1 MHGQS
6 VKRGLLRPTPL
17 RAALLCWL
25 LAGTVQAAEPVALE
39 ASRDYLLGLG
49 LVSSASHLGDAQ
61 QTLRLR
67 PLWAFQLGRFRVAT
81 SGASALLSVG
91 REAVDP
97 GLSTDVFNTTA
108 LRLSG
113 SLQLDD
119 KRSWDGDARLEG
131 LPDVR
136 ATLRGRVRASGA
148 LGERWSWS
156 VSGSQDL
163 LGREGGLR
171 VNTGLGYRYP
181 VSDDTHW
188 DLSLGAGWGNATYR
202 NTHYGISEAAA
213 AATGRSA
220 YALGHGWDSVS
231 LGWQL
236 TSALSRR
243 WVAYG
248 GVNAS
253 QLQGAAARSPLVGRR
268 TVYGATVGL
277 AYRSP

>member
-1 MHGQS
+1 MCA
-6 VKRGLLRPTPL
+6 VP
-17 RAALLCWL
+17 ALLL
-25 LAGTVQAAEPVALE
+25 VLAAGAAGAAEPVALD

-49 LVSSASHLGDAQ
+49 LVSSASHLGEARQ
-61 QTLRLR
+61 SLRLR

-91 REAVDP
+91 RQTVDP
-97 GLSTDVFNTTA
+97 GLSTDVFSTPG
-108 LRLSG
+108 LRLST
-113 SLQLDD
+113 SLQYDD
-119 KRSWDGDARLEG
+119 KRSWDRDARLRG

-136 ATLRGRVRASGA
+136 ATLRGRATASGA
-148 LGERWSWS
+148 LDERWSWS

-171 VNTGLGYRYP
+171 VGTGLGYRHP
-181 VSDDTHW
+181 VSDQTHW
-188 DLSLGAGWGNATYR
+188 DLSLGAGWGNGTYHR
-202 NTHYGISEAAA
+202 THYGLSDAAA
-213 AATGRSA
+213 ASTGRTP
-220 YALGHGWDSVS
+220 YALGSGWDSVS

-248 GVNAS
+248 GVNVS
-253 QLQGAAARSPLVGRR
+253 QLQGAAARSPLVGQR

-277 AYRSP
+277 AYRNP